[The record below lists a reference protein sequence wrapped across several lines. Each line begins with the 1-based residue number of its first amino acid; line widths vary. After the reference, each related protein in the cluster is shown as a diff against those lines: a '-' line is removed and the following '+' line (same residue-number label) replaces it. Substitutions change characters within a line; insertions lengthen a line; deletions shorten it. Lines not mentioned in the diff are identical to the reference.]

1 MNRLQIPIL
10 PSIVN
15 AAVLISIFSTTNSFV
30 FAASRSLFGL
40 AQRGQAPKV
49 LARTNKR
56 GVPWVAVSLTLV
68 VGCLAYLSV
77 SQGSIKVLN
86 WWINLVTAAQLVS
99 WTCIA
104 MWVARPITWGC
115 WLTHSTYLRFRKGIF
130 AQGLANGTFLPVK
143 GWLQPY
149 SGWVLVVCS
158 PIVLFFSGYYVFL
171 PGAFT
176 APDFIFAYG
185 SVFIF
190 FAILLLSKTYQ
201 FVVKKQKQIWH
212 APREI
217 DFVTDLDKFEAL
229 TVAAEYK
236 RATKSKGPA
245 KKVEDFFF

>member
-1 MNRLQIPIL
+1 M
-10 PSIVN
+10 
-15 AAVLISIFSTTNSFV
+15 AST
-30 FAASRSLFGL
+30 
-40 AQRGQAPKV
+40 
-49 LARTNKR
+49 
-56 GVPWVAVSLTLV
+56 
-68 VGCLAYLSV
+68 
-77 SQGSIKVLN
+77 I
-86 WWINLVTAAQLVS
+86 
-99 WTCIA
+99 
-104 MWVARPITWGC
+104 
-115 WLTHSTYLRFRKGIF
+115 
-130 AQGLANGTFLPVK
+130 
-143 GWLQPY
+143 
-149 SGWVLVVCS
+149 LVVCS